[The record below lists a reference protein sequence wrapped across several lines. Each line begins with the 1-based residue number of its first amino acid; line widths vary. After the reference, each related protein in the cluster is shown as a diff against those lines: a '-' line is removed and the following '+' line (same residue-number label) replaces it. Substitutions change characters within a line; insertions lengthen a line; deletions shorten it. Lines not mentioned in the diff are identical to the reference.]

1 MDNAKAIDQI
11 EVAYSTLLARPVQ
24 GETKS
29 STAAM
34 AKDGK
39 EHPRLVTLG
48 DITPSYV
55 AMLRVCALVQRLC
68 LKVLPIL
75 HSLHKVYGPISVCP
89 SPTIRPCMAERS

>member
-1 MDNAKAIDQI
+1 MDNAKAIDQM

-48 DITPSYV
+48 GDHTIVCRHV
-55 AMLRVCALVQRLC
+55 ARLC
-68 LKVLPIL
+68 TCSTSVFEGPSNSALATQGLWTHIGVPFPHHSPL
-75 HSLHKVYGPISVCP
+75 HG
-89 SPTIRPCMAERS
+89 

>member
-1 MDNAKAIDQI
+1 MDNAKAIDQM
-11 EVAYSTLLARPVQ
+11 EVSYSTLLARPVP

-48 DITPSYV
+48 GDHTIVSS
-55 AMLRVCALVQRLC
+55 
-68 LKVLPIL
+68 I
-75 HSLHKVYGPISVCP
+75 
-89 SPTIRPCMAERS
+89 IRPDRTVIQCGCV